1 MGYRMAR
8 KKILSE
14 RIYDPEETRKDIL
27 RAAQNEFSS
36 HGFAGG
42 KIDRIAAKTKRSKR
56 MVYYYYSTKKMLYIA
71 ALEDAYMTM
80 REAERRLD
88 LESEDP
94 RLAIKRLVEFSF
106 DYHSANPNYV
116 KMIMSENINGGRYL
130 AESSIVSEMHRDIIK
145 RIERVLNRGYD
156 QDLFGQAVSPIEF
169 HLTMTALCFFNV
181 SNRATFSFIFGHNM
195 TSAAAR
201 RERKQQIFLTLMARL
216 DGRLDDIPTTFS

>member
-1 MGYRMAR
+1 MAR
-8 KKILSE
+8 TRILTE
-14 RIYDPEETRKDIL
+14 RVYDAEETRKDIL

-56 MVYYYYSTKKMLYIA
+56 MIYYYFSTKKLLYIA
-71 ALEDAYMTM
+71 ALEDAYLMM

-94 RLAIKRLVEFSF
+94 RLAIKRLAEFSF
-106 DYHSANPNYV
+106 EYHSANPNYV
-116 KMIMSENINGGRYL
+116 KMIMSENINDGRYL
-130 AESSIVSEMHRDIIK
+130 AESSVVTEMHRDIIK
-145 RIERVLNRGYD
+145 RTEKVLDRGYE
-156 QDLFGQAVSPIEF
+156 QGLFRQSVSAIEF
-169 HLTMTALCFFNV
+169 HLTMTALCIFNV
-181 SNRATFSFIFGHNM
+181 SNKATFSFIFKHNM

-216 DGRLDDIPTTFS
+216 DGQLDDIPTGF